1 LSGGHVTMKV
11 EGLRELE
18 AALVKLEKG
27 MPAILAKALKTPM
40 EQVLEDAKAL
50 VPEDTGAL
58 RDALDLTPVRRA
70 SWRRASMADT
80 LSEVGLKL
88 KRTWGPEG
96 NRPRSY
102 WHLVEFGTAHSAPQS
117 FIRAAFD
124 MNAAR
129 LLSGFTSITRAELD
143 KIHARH
149 ARKRRRS
156 PHAPTGWGSR

>member
-1 LSGGHVTMKV
+1 MSGGNVTMKV
-11 EGLRELE
+11 EGLRDLE
-18 AALVKLEKG
+18 ASLAKLEKG
-27 MPAILAKALKTPM
+27 MPRILAKALKEPM

-58 RDALDLTPVRRA
+58 RDALELTPVRRA

-80 LSEVGLKL
+80 LSEVGIRL
-88 KRTWGPEG
+88 KRIWGPKG

-102 WHLVEFGTAHSAPQS
+102 WHLVEFGTAHSAPKS

-124 MNAAR
+124 KNVQR
-129 LLSGFTSITRAELD
+129 LLEGFKSITRAELD

-156 PHAPTGWGSR
+156 PYAPVGWGKR